1 MANRL
6 AVTGANGFVGRALCA
21 EAIRRGIQVR
31 GITRLPCVLPVG
43 VENVVVG
50 NVDGNTDW
58 TYALEG
64 CDVVVHLA
72 ARVHIMRDTSQ
83 NPLAEFRSVNTQ
95 GSAQLARSCVA
106 MGVKRLVNVSS
117 VGVNG
122 ASTPEGIVFAPQDTP
137 DPHNPYSLSKNE
149 AELALKEI
157 ALNRALEVVTV
168 RPPLIYGPGVGG
180 NFFRLLRVV
189 QMGIPLPLALTKN
202 HRDLLYVGNLVDF
215 LLLCAH
221 HPAASGNTY
230 LVSDGVSVSTNE
242 LLRGIAAA
250 FGVPSRLFPF
260 PLTLLQWGA
269 NMTGHMAEVERLLSS
284 LRVDNSRALI
294 DMGWNP
300 PHKFKEGLQVTVDW
314 YRDSRD
320 LTS

>member
-1 MANRL
+1 MVNRL

-21 EAIRRGIQVR
+21 EATQRGIQVR
-31 GITRLPCVLPVG
+31 GITRMPSVLPVG

-58 TYALEG
+58 SYALEG

-95 GSAQLARSCVA
+95 GSVQLARSCVNV
-106 MGVKRLVNVSS
+106 GVKRLVNVSS

-122 ASTPEGIVFAPQDTP
+122 ASTPEGTVFTPHDQP
-137 DPHNPYSLSKNE
+137 DPHNPYSLSKKE
-149 AELALKEI
+149 AELALAEI
-157 ALNRALEVVTV
+157 ARGSSLEVVTV

-180 NFFRLLRVV
+180 NFLRLLRAV

-215 LLLCAH
+215 LLLCAQ

-230 LVSDGVSVSTNE
+230 LVSDGISVSTNE

-284 LRVDNSRALI
+284 LRVDDSSAHR

-300 PHKFKEGLQVTVDW
+300 PHNFKEGLQVTVDW
-314 YRDSRD
+314 YRASRG
-320 LTS
+320 LIA